1 MTTPRLSW
9 RWLVV
14 VLAVLT
20 LPWALWPAWQMWQA
34 HPGALLQLSQQ
45 RQSMQLLQQES
56 QTLRNKSVP
65 NPVEAQALIQS
76 LSKQHFGHTAVSVP
90 GQGLQIQLR
99 QVDAAQLALGWQ
111 DIRDQT
117 SASVVSADLT
127 AQGKLWSGTLVFQL
141 AQKP

>member
-9 RWLVV
+9 RWLVTLLV
-14 VLAVLT
+14 VLA
-20 LPWALWPAWQMWQA
+20 LPWALWPAWQMWLAQ
-34 HPGALLQLSQQ
+34 PGALLKLSQQ
-45 RQSMQLLQQES
+45 RQIMQLLQQES
-56 QTLRNKSVP
+56 QTLLNKPVP
-65 NPVEAQALIQS
+65 NPVEAQTLIQS
-76 LSKQHFGHTAVSVP
+76 LSKQHFGSTPVSVP

-127 AQGKLWSGTLVFQL
+127 AQGKLWSGTLVFKL